1 MQETIRNYDAKM
13 SAQRRGSVALAVG
26 WTLLAMAMIVGIYVS
41 QDIREGT
48 RFFVNYAGVLALL
61 GFMSIGYGS
70 RLRRSNG

>member
-1 MQETIRNYDAKM
+1 MQETLRSYDAKM
-13 SAQRRGSVALAVG
+13 AAQRRGSVALAVG

-61 GFMSIGYGS
+61 GLMSIGYGNRVR
-70 RLRRSNG
+70 RLNG